1 MVRAAAVRI
10 FASFFVVLFG
20 LAAATP
26 AHADDTKATHRKNEV
41 YWHDEWSKFT
51 WNEALISVAV
61 TAHNLN
67 LEKALDGPKE
77 ASVEFYVPLMDKEW
91 RSLLVET
98 NLSRRQAY
106 ARLSDIGY
114 KSLVFAPYAID
125 VMMTLAVHRNPEVAA
140 QLFLIDFEV
149 FTLAAATQML
159 ISRLIGRARPYVA
172 DLCDGDKPCPGG
184 PYRSLVSGHTMAAF
198 TAAGLM
204 CLHHEMLPIFGGGL
218 PDKWACA
225 WAVSVASVTGFMRL
239 PADEHYMSDVL
250 MGAGLGFFYG
260 YFIPKWLHFH
270 KPGTDTKNPGS
281 KSASTFRMMPSML
294 PTGDGGGGTLSL
306 SGIF

>member
-1 MVRAAAVRI
+1 MSRAYLPKI
-10 FASFFVVLFG
+10 FSAFLAFG
-20 LAAATP
+20 LAFLASSDVF
-26 AHADDTKATHRKNEV
+26 ADDAKAPRRRNEV

-51 WNEALISVAV
+51 WNEALISAAV
-61 TAHNLN
+61 TVHNFRLQ
-67 LEKALDGPKE
+67 EALDGPKE
-77 ASVEFYVPLMDKEW
+77 ATVEFYVPLMDKEW

-125 VMMTLAVHRNPEVAA
+125 VSLTLAVHRNPEVAA

-149 FTLAAATQML
+149 LTLAAATQML
-159 ISRLIGRARPYVA
+159 ISRLVGRARPYVT
-172 DLCDGDKPCPGG
+172 DLCDGGKPCPGG
-184 PYRSLVSGHTMAAF
+184 PYRSLVSGHAMAAF

-204 CLHHEMLPIFGGGL
+204 CLHHEKLPIFGGGA

-225 WAVSVASVTGFMRL
+225 WAISVASATGFLRL

-270 KPGTDTKNPGS
+270 KPLGDTKSGS
-281 KSASTFRMMPSML
+281 TKRAGLRMMPTL
-294 PTGDGGGGTLSL
+294 IPQTGGGGVLSL
-306 SGIF
+306 TGTF

>member
-1 MVRAAAVRI
+1 MSRGTLRQIFSAFFAV
-10 FASFFVVLFG
+10 SVVLF
-20 LAAATP
+20 ATDG
-26 AHADDTKATHRKNEV
+26 ARADDAKAPRRRNEV

-51 WNEALISVAV
+51 WNEALISAAV
-61 TAHNLN
+61 TVHNFS

-77 ASVEFYVPLMDKEW
+77 ATVEFYVPLMDKEW

-98 NLSRRQAY
+98 DLSRRQAY

-114 KSLVFAPYAID
+114 KGLVFAPYAID
-125 VMMTLAVHRNPEVAA
+125 VALTLAVHRNPEVAA

-159 ISRLIGRARPYVA
+159 ISRLVGRARPYVVDVCA
-172 DLCDGDKPCPGG
+172 DGKPCPGG

-225 WAVSVASVTGFMRL
+225 WAVSVASATGLLRL
-239 PADEHYMSDVL
+239 PADEHWMSDIL

-260 YFIPKWLHFH
+260 YFVPKWLHFH
-270 KPGTDTKNPGS
+270 KPLGDTKNGGG
-281 KSASTFRMMPSML
+281 KSASTFRMMPTFAPS
-294 PTGDGGGGTLSL
+294 TEGGGGVLSL
-306 SGIF
+306 TGTF

>member
-1 MVRAAAVRI
+1 MVRIAVVRI
-10 FASFFVVLFG
+10 LAAFFVFV
-20 LAAATP
+20 ATSVAATP
-26 AHADDTKATHRKNEV
+26 ARADDTKAPHRKNEV

-51 WNEALISVAV
+51 WNEALISIAV

-67 LEKALDGPKE
+67 LEKALDGPKS
-77 ASVEFYVPLMDKEW
+77 ATVEFYVPLMDKEW

-106 ARLSDIGY
+106 ARLSDLGY
-114 KSLVFAPYAID
+114 KTLVLTPYAVD
-125 VMMTLAVHRNPEVAA
+125 VALTLAVHRNPEVAA

-159 ISRLIGRARPYVA
+159 ISRLIGRARPYVV
-172 DLCDGDKPCPGG
+172 DLCAGDKPCPGG
-184 PYRSLVSGHTMAAF
+184 PYRSLVSGHTMASF

-218 PDKWACA
+218 ADKWACA
-225 WAVSVASVTGFMRL
+225 WAISVASVTGFMRL

-270 KPGTDTKNPGS
+270 KPGTDTKDP
-281 KSASTFRMMPSML
+281 KKASTFRMMPSML
-294 PTGDGGGGTLSL
+294 PTGDGGGTLSI
-306 SGIF
+306 SGMF